1 MYSLKNLQIRQIR
14 KKMSGPITCPS
25 AYDPSRLT
33 PQSDMAPS
41 DYTSAAQLYSA
52 MRMFGSPTAVKLAM
66 AQSEQTPLGV
76 SRDASSGGQK
86 LHAVNYTRLDS
97 VLTGRTDR
105 DLSKGDI
112 RDNSYSVFQDPRNRY
127 QPPIRAEHF
136 LGTKSSRTEYG
147 EIPNT
152 RIEANNSYQ
161 QPRMLNL
168 MPTSANAECRE
179 KEVIRLNKLNDAYV
193 AARMASAL

>member
-1 MYSLKNLQIRQIR
+1 MTA
-14 KKMSGPITCPS
+14 PITCPA

-33 PQSDMAPS
+33 PQSDMTPS

-66 AQSEQTPLGV
+66 AQSEQTPLGIE
-76 SRDASSGGQK
+76 RGASGSEK
-86 LHAVNYTRLDS
+86 LQAVNYTRLES

-105 DLSKGDI
+105 DLAPGDV
-112 RDNSYSVFQDPRNRY
+112 RDNSYSMFQDPRNRY
-127 QPPIRAEHF
+127 RAPVRAEDF
-136 LGTKSSRTEYG
+136 LGTKSSRMEYG
-147 EIPNT
+147 ELPNT

-168 MPTSANAECRE
+168 MPTSANAECRA
-179 KEVIRLNKLNDAYV
+179 KEVLRLNKLNDAYV
-193 AARMASAL
+193 AARLASVL